1 MRLCISKDFS
11 LPLDAVTQ
19 TFAILAKRR
28 VGKTY
33 LASVM
38 AEEFVAANLPFAAL
52 DPTGAWWGL
61 GSGKDGRAE
70 GGLSVYV
77 IGGAHGIP
85 LEPTA
90 GKIIAEQIATY
101 PSFYIIDVSQF
112 DSNAAQDRFAMDFAE
127 RLYRIKEKHR
137 EPLHLFIDEADAFV
151 PQRPMPGQQR
161 MLGAFEAL
169 VRRGGLRGI
178 GVTLISQRPA
188 VVNKNVLEQT
198 ECIIALQTTGPN
210 DQDAIDNWVKRNGT
224 PAERE
229 TLMASLASLQK
240 GEAWIYS
247 PAWLEV
253 FKRVHIRERRT
264 FNSSATPKVGEKQT
278 ISPAMVEVDL
288 NRLSE
293 QIRATIEKAK
303 ESDPEALKRRIR
315 ELERQIKATPEPTM
329 SHATI
334 QGIVEKG
341 REEMRRE
348 LAPKI
353 EYLEQALKQHQKRM
367 ADAAYLL
374 TGKQIEMPQGM
385 GGTRAEA
392 SFAEPLRRV
401 PLPPPKSA
409 VPSQNIHKNMPD
421 GEIKLKA
428 GAMRMLAAAVKY
440 HPSGITTIQMKTL
453 AGIKHVNTFSTY
465 KTQLLSAGFLVEKHD
480 LYYATQA
487 GIDFI
492 GGDIATPETTREVM
506 DMWLPF
512 FKDGARRML
521 RHLVFDLKGE
531 FTSHEEL
538 MQAAGIEHPNTYS
551 TYKTQLKSAHLVI
564 EESGQIAANRETLFL

>member
-1 MRLCISKDFS
+1 MRLQISKDFS

-61 GSGKDGRAE
+61 GSGKDGKAE

-224 PAERE
+224 PQERE
-229 TLMASLASLQK
+229 TLMSSLASLQK

-278 ISPAMVEVDL
+278 INPAMVEVDL

-315 ELERQIKATPEPTM
+315 ELERQIKTSPEPTM

-341 REEMRRE
+341 REEARRE
-348 LAPKI
+348 LAQKI
-353 EYLEQALKQHQKRM
+353 EYLEQVLKQHQKRM
-367 ADAAYLL
+367 ADAAYML
-374 TGKQIEMPQGM
+374 TGKQIEMPKIENQSTLR
-385 GGTRAEA
+385 GGRTHAEG
-392 SFAEPLRRV
+392 SHRV
-401 PLPPPKSA
+401 APLPPPRHITTPPNIPNSEINLKS
-409 VPSQNIHKNMPD
+409 
-421 GEIKLKA
+421 
-428 GAMRMLAAAVKY
+428 GARRMLAAAVKWN
-440 HPSGITTIQMKTL
+440 PNGINAIQMKVQG
-453 AGIKHVNTFSTY
+453 GIKHDNTFSTY
-465 KTQLLSAGFLVEKHD
+465 KTQLLSVGVLIEKHG
-480 LYYATQA
+480 LYFPTRA
-487 GIDFI
+487 GIDFL

-506 DMWLPF
+506 DTWLSF

-521 RHLVFDLKGE
+521 KHLVYDLKGE
-531 FTSHEEL
+531 FTTHEEL

-551 TYKTQLKSAHLVI
+551 TYKTQLKSAHLVV
-564 EESGQIAANRETLFL
+564 EDGHQIAANRETLFL

>member
-1 MRLCISKDFS
+1 VRLHISKDFS

-61 GSGKDGRAE
+61 GSGKDGKAE

-224 PAERE
+224 PQERE
-229 TLMASLASLQK
+229 TLMSSLASLQK

-253 FKRVHIRERRT
+253 FKKVHIRERKT
-264 FNSSATPKVGEKQT
+264 FNSSATPRVGEKQT
-278 ISPAMVEVDL
+278 INPAMVEGDL

-293 QIRATIEKAK
+293 QIKATIEKAK
-303 ESDPEALKRRIR
+303 ENDPEALKRRIR
-315 ELERQIKATPEPTM
+315 ELERQIKTSPEPTM

-341 REEMRRE
+341 REEARRE
-348 LAPKI
+348 LVPKI
-353 EYLEQALKQHQKRM
+353 EYLEQVLKQHQKRM
-367 ADAAYLL
+367 ADAAYML
-374 TGKQIEMPQGM
+374 TGKQIENPLLLKTNQPLAQRGPNISV
-385 GGTRAEA
+385 GQRRAA
-392 SFAEPLRRV
+392 
-401 PLPPPKSA
+401 PLPPPKRES
-409 VPSQNIHKNMPD
+409 ILEE
-421 GEIKLKA
+421 GEIKLRA
-428 GAMRMLAAAVKY
+428 GARRMLAALVQWYPTWMNEGQMLAHAGLKGKK
-440 HPSGITTIQMKTL
+440 SGT
-453 AGIKHVNTFSTY
+453 ASAY
-465 KTQLLSAGFLVEKHD
+465 KTDLRMAGVAEQDGKIWR
-480 LYYATQA
+480 ATQA
-487 GIDFI
+487 GIDWL
-492 GGDIATPETTREVM
+492 GHDIPAPSTTQEVLNI
-506 DMWLPF
+506 WLP
-512 FKDGARRML
+512 KLRAGARRML
-521 RHLVFDLKGE
+521 EILVQRGGEPISDEQLQDEADLHIG
-531 FTSHEEL
+531 
-538 MQAAGIEHPNTYS
+538 GTYS
-551 TYKTQLKSAHLVI
+551 AYKTDLRTARLIVT
-564 EESGQIAANRETLFL
+564 ENGMVAANKETLFL